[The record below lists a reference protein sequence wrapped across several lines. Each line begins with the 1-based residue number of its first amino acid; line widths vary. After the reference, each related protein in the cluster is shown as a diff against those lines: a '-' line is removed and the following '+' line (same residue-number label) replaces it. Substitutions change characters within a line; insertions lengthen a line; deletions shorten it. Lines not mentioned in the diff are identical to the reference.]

1 MPIYRQRNEFEE
13 SKVET
18 GDLFYANG
26 DFRKCSETVFV
37 HVGIGDVSIET
48 GSSRSELTDELFF
61 TQSPNQNE
69 IGADNNDAIG
79 EPTYSPVRIVFDK
92 IESVDVV
99 IDALKKI
106 RKALKS

>member
-1 MPIYRQRNEFEE
+1 MPIYRQCNEFEE
-13 SKVET
+13 SKVGT
-18 GDLFYANG
+18 GDLFYAAG

-37 HVGIGDVSIET
+37 HLGIGDVSIET
-48 GSSRSELTDELFF
+48 GSSRSELMDELFF
-61 TQSPNQNE
+61 IQSPNQGE
-69 IGADNNDAIG
+69 IGAYNNDAIG
-79 EPTYSPVRIVFDK
+79 KPTCPPVRIVFDK